1 MPQYS
6 NLSGEN
12 SQDDSSHPHLYLAQ
26 SPTHSKQPHIP
37 TQDAPSRL
45 VQFLPALAALLTM
58 GFIPAAGEPVGG
70 LPWWAWLLI
79 VIGVLLLLVLLWW
92 LFSGRERPSAEA
104 PTHTTHETAHETP
117 TEAAPAAPV
126 EVAAPAPAP
135 VEVVAETPVAAAAEP
150 EAAAEAPIPPDDLEI
165 IEGIGPKI
173 ASVFKAAG
181 IVTFQQL
188 AQADPAHL
196 ETVLREAG
204 LRLADPTTWPE
215 QARLAAAGQWDELKA
230 LQDRLKG
237 GR

>member
-26 SPTHSKQPHIP
+26 SPTHSKQSHIP

-92 LFSGRERPSAEA
+92 LFSGRERPSAAA
-104 PTHTTHETAHETP
+104 PTHTAHETAHEAP

-150 EAAAEAPIPPDDLEI
+150 EAAAEAPIPPTILKSLKEL
-165 IEGIGPKI
+165 GQKSLPSSKP
-173 ASVFKAAG
+173 
-181 IVTFQQL
+181 
-188 AQADPAHL
+188 PAL
-196 ETVLREAG
+196 SPSSSLRK
-204 LRLADPTTWPE
+204 PTLLIWKLCCARQVCAWPTP
-215 QARLAAAGQWDELKA
+215 QPGQSRRAWPPPVNGMNSRPCKTA
-230 LQDRLKG
+230 
-237 GR
+237 